1 MKGHAGPVAEPHAAL
16 PCSAQTD
23 AIASAPTAG
32 DQDVSGDEVQQE
44 AAERVR
50 QLIESPSYRQADE
63 DRAFLLRP
71 EMCGVRLQLD
81 FWKTEEILRRHG
93 IEHTIVVY
101 GSTRLIEPAAAQQR
115 LDAARQALADAPLN
129 PQCRRAAAI
138 AERLLA
144 KSAYYSIAREFGRL
158 VGRAR
163 TSGAPQQLA
172 IVTGGGPGIMEAA
185 NRGAFESG
193 APSIGLNIS
202 LPREQLPN
210 PYISPD
216 LCFKL
221 HYFAIRKLH
230 LLERAKA
237 AVFFPGGYGT
247 CDELFEVLT
256 LLQTGK
262 IAPLPVVLV
271 GEQYWRRA
279 IDFDFLVE
287 EGTIAASDTALFSF
301 AEDAQEIWQSITR

>member
-1 MKGHAGPVAEPHAAL
+1 MKGHAGIVAEPHAAL

-144 KSAYYSIAREFGRL
+144 KSAYYSIAREFGRRSDAR
-158 VGRAR
+158 VPQAHRSNSRSSPAAARA
-163 TSGAPQQLA
+163 S
-172 IVTGGGPGIMEAA
+172 
-185 NRGAFESG
+185 
-193 APSIGLNIS
+193 
-202 LPREQLPN
+202 
-210 PYISPD
+210 
-216 LCFKL
+216 
-221 HYFAIRKLH
+221 
-230 LLERAKA
+230 
-237 AVFFPGGYGT
+237 
-247 CDELFEVLT
+247 
-256 LLQTGK
+256 
-262 IAPLPVVLV
+262 
-271 GEQYWRRA
+271 WRPP
-279 IDFDFLVE
+279 
-287 EGTIAASDTALFSF
+287 IAARSNPAHRAS
-301 AEDAQEIWQSITR
+301 A